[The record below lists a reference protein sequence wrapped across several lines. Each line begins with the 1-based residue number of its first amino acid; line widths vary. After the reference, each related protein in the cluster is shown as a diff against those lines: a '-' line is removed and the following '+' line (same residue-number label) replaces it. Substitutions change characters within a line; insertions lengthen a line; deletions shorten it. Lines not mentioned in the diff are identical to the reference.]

1 MKRLSLSERLIFNFL
16 FIGIVVISIVSTY
29 SFYSTR
35 NALKERAF
43 NQLSA
48 LRINKQA
55 ELTHFFEDRL
65 LEAQYISQTITDNK
79 LLPFTQEEGNSHPS
93 HLLQNNILESGKY
106 YDCLCIIEGTRVI
119 IDSLGQE
126 DYSTHLISN
135 TVTPWQSIATKYL
148 TSEPLEPFISDY
160 FIYKNRI
167 ISPMVIAPII
177 SNGKPVA
184 YVALSLFHHSLQNIM
199 FENNPL
205 KGMGESGETYLVG
218 SDRLM
223 RSASR
228 FIPGSLLQ
236 TEVSALVIDQA
247 ESGVMENTIILDY
260 RGVEVLSSFGALEV
274 PGLEWIILSEIDLSE
289 TIAPIK
295 HVKYNIIMLSVI
307 ISMGLF
313 LFALFISRRITSPIR
328 QLTLSVEHISKNE
341 PVEPMSID
349 VEDEIGKLI
358 AAFNTMALKIAEQK
372 VKIRAEKFGRLRSIL
387 DGQEMERQRLS
398 REIHDGLG
406 QNLIAIK
413 MKLESIKGMP
423 QQDQDIAIRELALW
437 FDKTIEEIRRM
448 SNNLIPE
455 ELNSYGLVRALGN
468 FLTEVQ
474 ENTGIRT
481 VYHSSGIQDIN
492 DNKTKTYLFRI
503 VQEAVSNSISHATP
517 TTIEVALTGNAGVIT
532 LTITD
537 DGKGFSVVSNEA
549 DRGNGIINMRE
560 RTNLLNGTFS
570 LNSNENSGT
579 TITISIPCEK
589 CKYE

>member
-48 LRINKQA
+48 LRLNKQA

-65 LEAQYISQTITDNK
+65 LEAQYISQTITDKN
-79 LLPFTQEEGNSHPS
+79 LTSFTQEEGNSHPS

-106 YDCLCIIEGTRVI
+106 YDCLCIIEGTKVM

-126 DYSTHLISN
+126 EYSTHLISN

-148 TSEPLEPFISDY
+148 TSEPVEAFISDY
-160 FIYKNRI
+160 FIFGNRI

-184 YVALSLFHHSLQNIM
+184 YVALSIKHHSLQSIM

-205 KGMGESGETYLVG
+205 QGMGESGETYLVG
-218 SDRLM
+218 FDRLM

-236 TEVSALVIDQA
+236 TEVSALVVDQA
-247 ESGVMENTIILDY
+247 ETGVMENTIILDY
-260 RGVEVLSSFGALEV
+260 RGVEVLSSFGALEI
-274 PGLEWIILSEIDLSE
+274 PGLQWIILSEIDLSE

-295 HVKYNIIMLSVI
+295 HVRYNIIMLSVI

-313 LFALFISRRITSPIR
+313 LFALFVSRRITSPIR

-341 PVEPMSID
+341 PVEPISID

-423 QQDQDIAIRELALW
+423 QQDQDIAIRELAVW

-455 ELNSYGLVRALGN
+455 ELNSFGLVRALGN

-474 ENTGIRT
+474 EHTGIQT
-481 VYHSSGIQDIN
+481 VYHSSGIQNIS

-517 TTIEVALTGNAGVIT
+517 SSIEVALTGSAGVID

-537 DGKGFSVVSNEA
+537 DGKGFSTVSSEA

-570 LNSNENSGT
+570 LISNKNSGT
-579 TITISIPCEK
+579 TIKISIPCEK
-589 CKYE
+589 CNYE